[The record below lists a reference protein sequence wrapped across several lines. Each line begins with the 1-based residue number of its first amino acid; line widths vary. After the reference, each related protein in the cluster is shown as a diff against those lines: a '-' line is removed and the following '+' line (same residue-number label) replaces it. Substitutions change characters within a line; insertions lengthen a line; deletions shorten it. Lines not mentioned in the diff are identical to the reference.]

1 MPPQSSFGPRRL
13 VGDIG
18 EEIAARHLRSR
29 GWRIVA
35 RNWRTGDGTLR
46 GELDLVAV
54 KGEVLAFV
62 EVKTRR
68 GDGFG
73 GPLAAVTAT
82 KQAKIRALGHAYL
95 RRLHGIA
102 PVVRFDVVA
111 VWLRSG
117 QEPEIRHVPGAF

>member
-1 MPPQSSFGPRRL
+1 MPSPSSFGPRRL
-13 VGDIG
+13 IGDIG
-18 EEIAARHLRSR
+18 EDLAARHLRER

-68 GDGFG
+68 GDGYG
-73 GPLAAVTAT
+73 GPLAAVTPA
-82 KQAKIRALGHAYL
+82 KQAKIRALGYAYL
-95 RRLHGIA
+95 RRLDGMA
-102 PVVRFDVVA
+102 PVVRFDVIA

-117 QEPEIRHVPGAF
+117 QQPEIRHLPGVF